1 MRLSVDRG
9 SREPPIE
16 QLSPVWPLSGE
27 AVRMKISRLSRMRL
41 LPALLFAALP
51 LGFLLATAIYQLTIA
66 VPEARRTRA
75 ETIASFQALR
85 NVSAVEEAVQDAERG
100 QRGYLV
106 TGRNIYLEPYEHART
121 ALPALISQLRGAVQQ
136 NGDQQERLL
145 RLQADLTTKMNELE
159 STIAV
164 YRRSGFEAAKAIVDT
179 DAGRTSMDAILA
191 DLNAISDTETA
202 RLNARSNAAEAA
214 AHRENLAFLSGSL
227 VSALA
232 LLTGAI
238 LLAYAYGRA
247 TASEQTLQATLDS
260 VREGVAAFD
269 PSSRL
274 RAWNEPFV
282 KLLDLGSVRLEHDA
296 PVTIDRDTSA
306 AAADVLGRIGELDAT
321 ARRTGRPALVT
332 YRTPRG
338 ATLEVFHNRAADGYV
353 VTVLDVSEQKV
364 AEEALRQAQ
373 KLESLGQMTGAVAH
387 DFNNLL
393 TIVIGSLSYLRRAAG
408 DDRKMAER
416 IDMLEIAATR
426 GGRLTGQLLAFARRQ
441 PLEPAVINLGRA
453 MQEIMP
459 LVRRAV
465 GEDIVVESVVAAGLW
480 NTTIDADQFQSAV
493 LNLAINSRHAMPD
506 GGKLTVE
513 VANAALDDAYAA
525 RHADVEPGQYVV
537 FAMTDTGTGMDA
549 ATLERA
555 MDPFFTTKPAGL
567 GTGLGLPQVY
577 GFVKQSGGHIK
588 LYSEVGEGTTAR
600 IYLPR
605 TLQMAAPE
613 AAAPVGLSVTGTETI
628 LLVDDDEIVRAT
640 VATMLE
646 DLGYTVR
653 SAANG
658 TQALD
663 MLEEDDA
670 IALLFTDVVMPSMG
684 GRQLAERALAIRP
697 RLRVLFT
704 SGYTENAIV
713 HNGRLDQGVELLSK
727 PYDRER
733 LAARLR
739 RVLDGAR
746 PGGAETAI
754 RS

>member
-332 YRTPRG
+332 
-338 ATLEVFHNRAADGYV
+338 
-353 VTVLDVSEQKV
+353 
-364 AEEALRQAQ
+364 
-373 KLESLGQMTGAVAH
+373 
-387 DFNNLL
+387 
-393 TIVIGSLSYLRRAAG
+393 
-408 DDRKMAER
+408 
-416 IDMLEIAATR
+416 
-426 GGRLTGQLLAFARRQ
+426 
-441 PLEPAVINLGRA
+441 
-453 MQEIMP
+453 
-459 LVRRAV
+459 
-465 GEDIVVESVVAAGLW
+465 
-480 NTTIDADQFQSAV
+480 
-493 LNLAINSRHAMPD
+493 
-506 GGKLTVE
+506 
-513 VANAALDDAYAA
+513 
-525 RHADVEPGQYVV
+525 
-537 FAMTDTGTGMDA
+537 
-549 ATLERA
+549 
-555 MDPFFTTKPAGL
+555 
-567 GTGLGLPQVY
+567 
-577 GFVKQSGGHIK
+577 
-588 LYSEVGEGTTAR
+588 
-600 IYLPR
+600 
-605 TLQMAAPE
+605 
-613 AAAPVGLSVTGTETI
+613 
-628 LLVDDDEIVRAT
+628 
-640 VATMLE
+640 
-646 DLGYTVR
+646 
-653 SAANG
+653 
-658 TQALD
+658 
-663 MLEEDDA
+663 
-670 IALLFTDVVMPSMG
+670 
-684 GRQLAERALAIRP
+684 
-697 RLRVLFT
+697 
-704 SGYTENAIV
+704 
-713 HNGRLDQGVELLSK
+713 
-727 PYDRER
+727 
-733 LAARLR
+733 
-739 RVLDGAR
+739 
-746 PGGAETAI
+746 
-754 RS
+754 